1 LLPPKERRGLILI
14 DPPFEEAGE
23 LDRLIDGLADGI
35 RRFAT
40 GTYML
45 WLPVKDRL
53 QIQNFERKLRQVAL
67 TKVLWAE
74 LRVAPVMAD
83 GPLTTTVL
91 VLVNPPYGL
100 SDDLT
105 VLLPFLAARLIS
117 APGGGWE
124 LREI

>member
-1 LLPPKERRGLILI
+1 
-14 DPPFEEAGE
+14 
-23 LDRLIDGLADGI
+23 
-35 RRFAT
+35 
-40 GTYML
+40 ML
-45 WLPVKDRL
+45 WLPVKDRP

-74 LRVAPVMAD
+74 LRIAPVVAD
-83 GPLTTTVL
+83 GPLTATAL

-100 SDDLT
+100 SDALT